1 MILLALQNV
10 PPWDTPVPPLA
21 TALETPN
28 TGPHDRPVPLA
39 MKPLDNRAWLLLV
52 PAGAVTAFVG
62 LIPLVSVL
70 NFSFH
75 DIFSLEQAYWIGT
88 EWYADLV
95 ASPRFHASLARS
107 LLFSATVL
115 AVQIPLGIAI
125 AVLVAGS
132 GRAGTAIL
140 LLVAVPLVVPWN
152 MIPTMWLSLV
162 NPDTGALGRAMAAL
176 GIDFDYKFTALHT
189 WALLVVMDTWHWTGL
204 VVILATAALS
214 GIPRPYYQA
223 AAIDGASRLAV
234 FRHIEL
240 PRITT
245 ALGIVFL
252 LRFVDSLMIYTEA
265 FAINAGG
272 PDGATTFLAL
282 ELGEEI
288 KGFTYGAA
296 AARSI
301 VYFLIV
307 ITVVWAFLTITRHR
321 ARDPG
326 ATT

>member
-1 MILLALQNV
+1 
-10 PPWDTPVPPLA
+10 
-21 TALETPN
+21 
-28 TGPHDRPVPLA
+28 
-39 MKPLDNRAWLLLV
+39 MKPLDNRAWYLLI
-52 PAGAVTAFVG
+52 PAGAVMAFVG

-70 NFSFH
+70 NFSLH
-75 DIFSLEQAYWIGT
+75 DIFSLDRVHWIST
-88 EWYADLV
+88 EWYEELI
-95 ASPRFHASLARS
+95 SSSRFHASLARS

-132 GRAGTAIL
+132 GRAGTGIL

-152 MIPTMWLSLV
+152 MIPMMWLSLI
-162 NPDTGALGRAMAAL
+162 NPDTGTVGRAMVWL
-176 GIDFDYKFTALHT
+176 GLEFDYKFTALHT
-189 WALLVVMDTWHWTGL
+189 WVLLVVMDTWHWVGL

-223 AAIDGASRLAV
+223 AAIDGASRLAI

-240 PRITT
+240 PRIAT

-265 FAINAGG
+265 FTINAGG

-282 ELGEEI
+282 DLGEEI

-321 ARDPG
+321 ARDTG
-326 ATT
+326 AAP